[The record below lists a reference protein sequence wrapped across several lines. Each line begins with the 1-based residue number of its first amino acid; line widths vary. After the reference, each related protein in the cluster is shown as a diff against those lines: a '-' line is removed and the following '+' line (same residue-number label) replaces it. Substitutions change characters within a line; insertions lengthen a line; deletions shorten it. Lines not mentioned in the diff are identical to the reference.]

1 MRIVDSVWVFR
12 TDVSREQF
20 EELRR
25 AFADRI
31 EREVLKLEKLPEDDP
46 TLLGVCNLLRS
57 WGLQLVFPNDV
68 APYETGQKFV
78 RVWRYREYDDA
89 ELDACELLEP
99 VVPRSAWVK
108 GDWFVIR
115 GKEGESLRMGGR
127 FIEKRSIP
135 KGVHIVG
142 YDNGGMCCLD
152 SVKQQLEPQNFTGLQ
167 FVPLAIAKKIPFSDD
182 FEDAPWKG
190 PPWWYVSSS
199 VRMPSCVPP
208 NYTAR
213 FGKRVLPREFPQGTP
228 GEPGFTDC
236 ERHYARSE
244 IAPLGP
250 FDVARNGENPN
261 MDSTTVIV
269 SNRFYRFCRERKF
282 HIGFR
287 PVRIHEGE

>member
-1 MRIVDSVWVFR
+1 MRIVISMS
-12 TDVSREQF
+12 VSRYDLSRARVHEFARMFPSRVQDGDIQLERVPLDDPGLETVCAMLR
-20 EELRR
+20 EEGV
-25 AFADRI
+25 RI
-31 EREVLKLEKLPEDDP
+31 YGPEDKPDFERP
-46 TLLGVCNLLRS
+46 HR
-57 WGLQLVFPNDV
+57 
-68 APYETGQKFV
+68 K
-78 RVWRYREYDDA
+78 VWLFRERDYDDA

-99 VVPRSAWVK
+99 VVPRAARIK

-115 GKEGESLRMGGR
+115 GKQGEPLRMGGR

-152 SVKQQLEPQNFTGLQ
+152 GVKQQLETQNFTGLQ
-167 FVPLAIAKKIPFSDD
+167 FLPLAIAKKVPFSDD
-182 FEDAPWKG
+182 FEDAPWNG

-199 VRMPSCVPP
+199 VRMPSCIPP
-208 NYTAR
+208 NYTAH
-213 FGKRVLPREFPQGTP
+213 FSKRVLPREFPQGTP

-244 IAPLGP
+244 IAALGP

>member
-1 MRIVDSVWVFR
+1 MRLVMSLSFTWNDLPR
-12 TDVSREQF
+12 DQF
-20 EELRR
+20 DELGQQFPQYRKGWL
-25 AFADRI
+25 F
-31 EREVLKLEKLPEDDP
+31 EMEHVPFDDP
-46 TLLGVCNLLRS
+46 AFEAVCAALRASGALLIG
-57 WGLQLVFPNDV
+57 PNDHFL
-68 APYETGQKFV
+68 ADSNQT
-78 RVWRYREYDDA
+78 RVWLQRGRAYDET
-89 ELDACELLEP
+89 ELEACELLEP

-115 GKEGESLRMGGR
+115 GKEGKPLRMGGR

-152 SVKQQLEPQNFTGLQ
+152 SVKQQLESQNFTGLQ
-167 FVPLAIAKKIPFSDD
+167 FLPLAIAKKIPFSDD
-182 FEDAPWKG
+182 FEDAPGNG

-208 NYTAR
+208 NYTAH